1 MSDTSGPT
9 SGMPLAQYD
18 RESQCWKTSEAT
30 SLWALPMSSL
40 TLPTWGGLRD
50 GVLYE
55 QQRPERRII
64 EPDSSSLPTPNAR
77 DYKGSPGPGW
87 SGQASLP
94 RAVTMLPTP
103 KAADGERGRDL
114 PRMRADTASRELST
128 TLGHLLPTPTAQAAK
143 HGSTPDIHAN
153 GFGKNLWDLP
163 HLLPTPAVNDMGA
176 GKDPEAWAE
185 WAARQKAADG
195 TPAPHGKS
203 LEQEALKMLPTP
215 KSSRGGAESTT
226 TRPSGSKGSTN
237 LHGAITLQQSG
248 DGSQSQDDPRQPPLF
263 SETGEIV

>member
-18 RESQCWKTSEAT
+18 RESRCWKTSEAT

-94 RAVTMLPTP
+94 RAVTM
-103 KAADGERGRDL
+103 
-114 PRMRADTASRELST
+114 
-128 TLGHLLPTPTAQAAK
+128 LPTPTAQAAK

-263 SETGEIV
+263 SETGEIA